1 MKINQWIL
9 TFLCLIML
17 LLCDSCTHKE
27 HQFFIGVSQCSEDE
41 WRGQM
46 NKEIKREVLF
56 YPGTQL
62 EIRTAKD
69 NNLHQIED
77 IKYFI
82 HKKVDLLIVAPNEAD
97 AITPVIEQAFDAGI
111 PVVLVDRKIRSNK
124 YTAYVGANNYE
135 IGKQVGN
142 YIINRLH
149 GKGNIIEIT
158 GLHGSTPAVERH
170 KGMMESLKNAPEIK
184 IIASADAGWFKDKA
198 ENLLDSILA
207 HHTDIDL
214 VFAQND
220 RMAIGAFQAA
230 AAQGR
235 EKDILFVGIDA
246 VAGKGFG
253 IESVAGGEMDATFIY
268 PTGGDNVVQT
278 AMAILQGKPYDKEIN
293 LSTALVDKSNAR
305 IMQMQTEHISQLD
318 YKIELLNGQL
328 DAYFMRYSAQRM
340 FLYACILILV
350 LTATLLVFVVRAFW
364 IKNRMNTELSKQKA
378 QLETQRD
385 QLIDLSRQ
393 LEEATHAKLS
403 FFTNVSHDF
412 RTPLTLIAD
421 PINQLMESNHCTPQ
435 EQTLLNV
442 VHKNVTILLRLINQI
457 LDFRKFE
464 NGKLEINFSQFNA
477 AQSICEWAES
487 FRSLSYRKHI
497 HFNITV
503 TEHTEEYVLTAD
515 AEKLER
521 ILYNLLSNAFK
532 FTPENG
538 QIEIILSTFRR
549 EDSPWL
555 KLSVSDTGKGMSPEH
570 IQHIFERFYQI
581 DIHHTGSG
589 IGLALA
595 KAFTEM
601 HHGQIRVES
610 IKDKGTTFIVEIP
623 MTQPDFHNEQATNK
637 IIPES
642 LKEGAVLDADS
653 NMGSS
658 ESEENTDENL
668 PTVLIIDDNQD
679 VRNYIRFL
687 LQQQYDIVEAENGLE
702 GVKLA
707 LKYVPDAIIC
717 DVMMPVMDGM
727 ECCRKLKTEMQT
739 SHIPVIMLTAYT
751 MDEQKIKGYECG
763 ADSYL
768 TKPFNGKILKAR
780 LQNLIENHLRLQ
792 NFFTDQTGMTSKP
805 QLNEADKGFV
815 DKLRKEIEERLSN
828 PDTNVEDLGAALGF
842 SRVQLYRKTKALTG
856 YAPNELLRIARLKK
870 AASLLAATEKSI
882 AEVTYEVGFSSPS
895 YFTRC
900 FKEFFG
906 ESPTDYLKRIRH
918 GSFI

>member
-9 TFLCLIML
+9 TFLCFIML

-828 PDTNVEDLGAALGF
+828 PDTNVENLGAALGF

-906 ESPTDYLKRIRH
+906 ESPTDYLKRIR
-918 GSFI
+918 

>member
-1 MKINQWIL
+1 MRINQWIL

-702 GVKLA
+702 GVRLA

-906 ESPTDYLKRIRH
+906 ESPTDYLKRIR
-918 GSFI
+918 

>member
-350 LTATLLVFVVRAFW
+350 LTAILLVFVVRAFW

-717 DVMMPVMDGM
+717 DAMMPVMDGM

-792 NFFTDQTGMTSKP
+792 NFFTDQTGITSKP

-828 PDTNVEDLGAALGF
+828 PDTNVENLGAALGF

-906 ESPTDYLKRIRH
+906 ESPTDYLKRIR
-918 GSFI
+918 

>member
-882 AEVTYEVGFSSPS
+882 AEVTYKVGFSSPS

-906 ESPTDYLKRIRH
+906 ESPTDYLKRIR
-918 GSFI
+918 

>member
-792 NFFTDQTGMTSKP
+792 NFFTDQTGITSKP

-828 PDTNVEDLGAALGF
+828 PDTNVENLGAALGF

-906 ESPTDYLKRIRH
+906 ESPTDYLKRIR
-918 GSFI
+918 

>member
-9 TFLCLIML
+9 TFLCFIML

-170 KGMMESLKNAPEIK
+170 KGMMKSLKNAPEIK

-220 RMAIGAFQAA
+220 RMAIGAFRAA

-906 ESPTDYLKRIRH
+906 ESPTDYLKRIR
-918 GSFI
+918 

>member
-570 IQHIFERFYQI
+570 IQHIFEHFYQI

-653 NMGSS
+653 NMDSS

-805 QLNEADKGFV
+805 QLNETDKGFV
-815 DKLRKEIEERLSN
+815 DKLRKEIEKRLSN

-906 ESPTDYLKRIRH
+906 ESPTDYLKRIR
-918 GSFI
+918 

>member
-9 TFLCLIML
+9 TFLCFIML

-158 GLHGSTPAVERH
+158 GLHESTPAVERH

-906 ESPTDYLKRIRH
+906 ESPTDYLKRIR
-918 GSFI
+918 

>member
-668 PTVLIIDDNQD
+668 PTILIIDDNQD

-906 ESPTDYLKRIRH
+906 ESPTDYLKRIR
-918 GSFI
+918 

>member
-9 TFLCLIML
+9 TFLCFIML

-856 YAPNELLRIARLKK
+856 YAPDELLRIARLKK

-906 ESPTDYLKRIRH
+906 ESPTDYLKRIR
-918 GSFI
+918 

>member
-350 LTATLLVFVVRAFW
+350 LTAILLVFVVRAFW

-378 QLETQRD
+378 QLETQRN

-702 GVKLA
+702 GVRLA

-792 NFFTDQTGMTSKP
+792 NFFTDQTGITSKP

-906 ESPTDYLKRIRH
+906 ESPTDYLKRIR
-918 GSFI
+918 

>member
-350 LTATLLVFVVRAFW
+350 LTAILLVFVVRAFW

-792 NFFTDQTGMTSKP
+792 NFFTDPTGMTSKP

-906 ESPTDYLKRIRH
+906 ESPTDYLKRIR
-918 GSFI
+918 

>member
-623 MTQPDFHNEQATNK
+623 MTQPDFHNEQTTNK

-828 PDTNVEDLGAALGF
+828 PDTNVENLGAALGF

-906 ESPTDYLKRIRH
+906 ESPTDYLKRIR
-918 GSFI
+918 

>member
-350 LTATLLVFVVRAFW
+350 LTAILLVFVVRAFW

-623 MTQPDFHNEQATNK
+623 MTQPDFHNEQTTNK

-828 PDTNVEDLGAALGF
+828 PDTNVENLGAALGF

-906 ESPTDYLKRIRH
+906 ESPTDYLKRIR
-918 GSFI
+918 

>member
-1 MKINQWIL
+1 
-9 TFLCLIML
+9 
-17 LLCDSCTHKE
+17 
-27 HQFFIGVSQCSEDE
+27 
-41 WRGQM
+41 M

-623 MTQPDFHNEQATNK
+623 MTQPDFHNEQTTNK

-828 PDTNVEDLGAALGF
+828 PDTNVENLGAALGF

-906 ESPTDYLKRIRH
+906 ESPTDYLKRIR
-918 GSFI
+918 

>member
-792 NFFTDQTGMTSKP
+792 NFFTDPTGMTSKP

-906 ESPTDYLKRIRH
+906 ESPTDYLKRIR
-918 GSFI
+918 

>member
-170 KGMMESLKNAPEIK
+170 KGMMKSLKNAPEIK

-792 NFFTDQTGMTSKP
+792 NFFTDQTGITSKP

-906 ESPTDYLKRIRH
+906 ESPTDYLKRIR
-918 GSFI
+918 

>member
-350 LTATLLVFVVRAFW
+350 LTAILLVFVVRAFW

-717 DVMMPVMDGM
+717 DAMMPVMDGM

-828 PDTNVEDLGAALGF
+828 PDTNVENLGAALGF

-906 ESPTDYLKRIRH
+906 ESPTDYLKRIR
-918 GSFI
+918 

>member
-135 IGKQVGN
+135 IGKQVGS

-350 LTATLLVFVVRAFW
+350 LTAILLVFVVRAFW

-906 ESPTDYLKRIRH
+906 ESPTDYLKRIR
-918 GSFI
+918 

>member
-515 AEKLER
+515 TEKLER

-906 ESPTDYLKRIRH
+906 ESPTDYLKRIR
-918 GSFI
+918 

>member
-9 TFLCLIML
+9 TFLCFIML

-497 HFNITV
+497 HFNITI

-906 ESPTDYLKRIRH
+906 ESPTDYLKRIR
-918 GSFI
+918 

>member
-9 TFLCLIML
+9 TFLCFIML

-170 KGMMESLKNAPEIK
+170 KGMMKSLKNAPEIK

-906 ESPTDYLKRIRH
+906 ESPTDYLKRIR
-918 GSFI
+918 

>member
-464 NGKLEINFSQFNA
+464 NGKLEVNFSQFNA
-477 AQSICEWAES
+477 ADSIREWAES
-487 FRSLSYRKHI
+487 FRTLAYRKHI
-497 HFNITV
+497 HFNLTV
-503 TEHTEEYVLTAD
+503 AGDSNAYFLTAD

-538 QIEIILSTFRR
+538 QIDITLTSFLRHN
-549 EDSPWL
+549 SSWL
-555 KLSVSDTGKGMSPEH
+555 RLSVNDTGTGMSPEH

-581 DIHHTGSG
+581 DIHQAGSG

-601 HHGQIRVES
+601 HHGEIRAES
-610 IKDKGTTFIVEIP
+610 AKGKGTTFIVEIP
-623 MTQPDFHNEQATNK
+623 MVQPDFRDEQAASK

-642 LKEGAVLDADS
+642 VKQGAVLEADS
-653 NMGSS
+653 SLESS
-658 ESEENTDENL
+658 GNEESTEGNRH
-668 PTVLIIDDNQD
+668 TVLIIDDNQD
-679 VRNYIRFL
+679 VRNYIRLL
-687 LQQQYDIVEAENGLE
+687 LQQQYDILEAENGLE
-702 GVKLA
+702 GLKLA
-707 LKYVPDAIIC
+707 VKYVPDAIIC

-751 MDEQKIKGYECG
+751 MDEQKVKGYECG

-780 LQNLIENHLRLQ
+780 LQNLIENHMRLQ
-792 NFFTDQTGMTSKP
+792 NFFTDQAGTVSKP
-805 QLNEADKGFV
+805 QLNETDKGFV
-815 DKLRKEIEERLSN
+815 EKLRKEIEKQLSN

-900 FKEFFG
+900 YKEFFG
-906 ESPTDYLKRIRH
+906 ESPTDYLKRIR
-918 GSFI
+918 

>member
-687 LQQQYDIVEAENGLE
+687 LQLQYDIVEAENGLE

-906 ESPTDYLKRIRH
+906 ESPTDYLKRIR
-918 GSFI
+918 

>member
-170 KGMMESLKNAPEIK
+170 KGMMESLRNAPEIK

-497 HFNITV
+497 HFNITI

-828 PDTNVEDLGAALGF
+828 PDTNVENLGAALGF

-906 ESPTDYLKRIRH
+906 ESPTDYLKRIR
-918 GSFI
+918 

>member
-170 KGMMESLKNAPEIK
+170 KGMMKSLKNAPEIK

-623 MTQPDFHNEQATNK
+623 MTQPDFHNEQTTNK
-637 IIPES
+637 IIPGS

-828 PDTNVEDLGAALGF
+828 PDTNVENLGAALGF

-906 ESPTDYLKRIRH
+906 ESPTDYLKRIR
-918 GSFI
+918 

>member
-1 MKINQWIL
+1 MRINQWIL

-350 LTATLLVFVVRAFW
+350 LTAILLVFVVRAFW

-906 ESPTDYLKRIRH
+906 ESPTDYLKRIR
-918 GSFI
+918 

>member
-27 HQFFIGVSQCSEDE
+27 DQFFIGVSQCSEDE

-906 ESPTDYLKRIRH
+906 ESPTDYLKRIR
-918 GSFI
+918 

>member
-350 LTATLLVFVVRAFW
+350 LTAILLVFVVRAFW

-623 MTQPDFHNEQATNK
+623 MTQPDFHNEQTTNK
-637 IIPES
+637 IIPGS

-828 PDTNVEDLGAALGF
+828 PDTNVENLGAALGF

-906 ESPTDYLKRIRH
+906 ESPTDYLKRIR
-918 GSFI
+918 

>member
-350 LTATLLVFVVRAFW
+350 LTAILLVFVVRAFW

-702 GVKLA
+702 GVRLA

-906 ESPTDYLKRIRH
+906 ESPTDYLKRIR
-918 GSFI
+918 

>member
-9 TFLCLIML
+9 TFLCFIML

-350 LTATLLVFVVRAFW
+350 LTAILLVFVVRAFW

-727 ECCRKLKTEMQT
+727 ECCRKLKAEMQT

-780 LQNLIENHLRLQ
+780 LQNLIKNHLRLQ

-906 ESPTDYLKRIRH
+906 ESPTDYLKRIR
-918 GSFI
+918 

>member
-46 NKEIKREVLF
+46 NKEIKREGLF

-350 LTATLLVFVVRAFW
+350 LTAILLVFVVRAFW

-906 ESPTDYLKRIRH
+906 ESPTDYLKRIR
-918 GSFI
+918 

>member
-9 TFLCLIML
+9 TFLCFIML

-421 PINQLMESNHCTPQ
+421 PINQLMESTHCTPQ

-906 ESPTDYLKRIRH
+906 ESPTDYLKRIR
-918 GSFI
+918 

>member
-9 TFLCLIML
+9 TFLCFIML

-170 KGMMESLKNAPEIK
+170 KGMMKSLKNAPEIK

-220 RMAIGAFQAA
+220 RMAIGAFRAA

-906 ESPTDYLKRIRH
+906 ESPTDYLKCIR
-918 GSFI
+918 

>member
-350 LTATLLVFVVRAFW
+350 LTATLLVFVVKAFW

-549 EDSPWL
+549 EDSSWL

-623 MTQPDFHNEQATNK
+623 MTQPDFHNEQTTNK

-828 PDTNVEDLGAALGF
+828 PDTNVENLGAALGF

-906 ESPTDYLKRIRH
+906 ESPTDYLKRIR
-918 GSFI
+918 

>member
-9 TFLCLIML
+9 TFLCFIML

-727 ECCRKLKTEMQT
+727 ECCHKLKTEMQT

-828 PDTNVEDLGAALGF
+828 PDTNVENLGAALGF

-906 ESPTDYLKRIRH
+906 ESPTDYLKRIR
-918 GSFI
+918 

>member
-170 KGMMESLKNAPEIK
+170 KGMMESLRNAPEIK

-906 ESPTDYLKRIRH
+906 ESPTDYLKRIR
-918 GSFI
+918 

>member
-9 TFLCLIML
+9 TFLCFIML

-184 IIASADAGWFKDKA
+184 VIASADAGWFKDKA

-906 ESPTDYLKRIRH
+906 ESPTDYLKRIR
-918 GSFI
+918 

>member
-9 TFLCLIML
+9 TFLCFIML

-350 LTATLLVFVVRAFW
+350 LTAILLVFVVRAFW

-792 NFFTDQTGMTSKP
+792 NFFTDQTGITSKP

-906 ESPTDYLKRIRH
+906 ESPTDYLKRIR
-918 GSFI
+918 